1 MARKYKLPEKTND
14 KLLETLGEEI
24 EMKTFKTNVSLV
36 DEPRDSSPCKRVV
49 GIFCVGDYI
58 GYSCGARKSL
68 FVDDYIQ
75 VRPPVK
81 LKPDSRPLIGV
92 DLRLKKIRWQ
102 RSEEHE
108 PTTVMLQ
115 FWELMEVARCR
126 KYARGLADT
135 WLKNFAMGC

>member
-1 MARKYKLPEKTND
+1 MTRKYKLPEKTND
-14 KLLETLGEEI
+14 KLLETLIEEI
-24 EMKTFKTNVSLV
+24 EMKTFKANVSLV
-36 DEPRDSSPCKRVV
+36 DEPRDSSPRKRMV

-108 PTTVMLQ
+108 PTTVMRTILGINGSGTLPQ
-115 FWELMEVARCR
+115 ICPRPR
-126 KYARGLADT
+126 RYLA
-135 WLKNFAMGC
+135 